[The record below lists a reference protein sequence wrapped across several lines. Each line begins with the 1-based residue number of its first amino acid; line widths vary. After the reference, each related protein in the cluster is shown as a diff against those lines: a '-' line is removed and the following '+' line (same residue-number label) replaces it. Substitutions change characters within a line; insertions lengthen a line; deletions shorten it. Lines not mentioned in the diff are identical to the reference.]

1 MNPQNIFLLQ
11 KNSFF
16 IKSANK
22 STEILQ
28 IKIYLLLYSPF
39 QGYALSWISDACPND
54 LSQSKNYYLS
64 QSKNEKSTFLHF
76 YIFTEKYLFE

>member
-39 QGYALSWISDACPND
+39 QGYTLSWISDACPND
-54 LSQSKNYYLS
+54 LSQSKNYDLS
-64 QSKNEKSTFLHF
+64 QYKMEKVHFTF
-76 YIFTEKYLFE
+76 YILQN